1 MWSWITTYGMRW
13 KAEGVFSS
21 IKRIFGEGVRTTSRE
36 GMFRERRMKIN
47 AYNMLMAMV
56 A

>member
-13 KAEGVFSS
+13 KNEGNFSSLKRISGEEVRAPSREGVF
-21 IKRIFGEGVRTTSRE
+21 RE
-36 GMFRERRMKIN
+36 IRMKVN